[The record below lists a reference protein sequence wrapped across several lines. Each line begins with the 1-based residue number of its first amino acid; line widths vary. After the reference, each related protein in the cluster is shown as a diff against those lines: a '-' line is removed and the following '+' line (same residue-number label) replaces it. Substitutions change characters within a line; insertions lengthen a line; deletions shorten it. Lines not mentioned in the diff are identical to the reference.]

1 MTTDK
6 ELTSDQEQMWQ
17 KLKNPI
23 EYVVSISCV
32 VSRSIIVKAK
42 SEDHAEHKVF
52 EMDGLYEGID
62 LDELVASDFCIDCIE
77 KL

>member
-17 KLKNPI
+17 KLENPY
-23 EYVVSISCV
+23 EYVVCISCV
-32 VSRSIIVKAK
+32 VSRSIIVNAK
-42 SEDHAEHKVF
+42 SKDDAEEKVF

-62 LDELVASDFCIDCIE
+62 LDDLDAGDFSIDCIE
-77 KL
+77 QL